1 MSHSPRS
8 VEAFGAEHAKRY
20 DRDAELLMGDRDR
33 HRVYLSDLLR
43 SLPREPRDFVDLAC
57 GTGYFTEV
65 FFEVFPAIHGVGIDG
80 SESMLDEA
88 RSRFR
93 DAGRDIVF
101 RRELLQT
108 MDWSAVG
115 TTSVI
120 FSAFA
125 VHHLSHDEKRALI
138 DEVFEHL
145 EPGGVFVL
153 FDSFRPEDP
162 LADEI
167 VEKLACREI
176 QRRVRQ
182 ARGTAPPLD
191 SIIKR
196 DRESKGAEGDWEAS
210 FESVLR
216 WLRDKG
222 FEGVAP
228 IFLDAR
234 MGGIVAAKRP

>member
-20 DRDAELLMGDRDR
+20 DRDAHLLMGDRDR
-33 HRVYLSDLLR
+33 HRVYLADLLQ

-57 GTGYFTEV
+57 GTGYLTEV
-65 FFEVFPAIHGVGIDG
+65 FFEVFPAIRGTGIDG

-93 DAGRDIVF
+93 DADCDIVF

-108 MDWSAVG
+108 MDWSLVG
-115 TTSVI
+115 TTSLV

-125 VHHLSHDEKRALI
+125 FHHLAHDEKRVVLGK
-138 DEVFEHL
+138 VFEHL
-145 EPGGVFVL
+145 GPGGTFVL
-153 FDSFRPEDP
+153 FDLFRPE
-162 LADEI
+162 
-167 VEKLACREI
+167 
-176 QRRVRQ
+176 
-182 ARGTAPPLD
+182 
-191 SIIKR
+191 
-196 DRESKGAEGDWEAS
+196 EAS
-210 FESVLR
+210 LEAHLG
-216 WLRDKG
+216 WLRDEG

-234 MGGIVAAKRP
+234 MGGIVATKQS